1 MDSPSAPAHRGLLPS
16 QGLLLAASLLTFWS
30 LPTTAQ
36 LTMESV
42 PPNAVEGQDVLLR
55 VHNLPG
61 NVAAYHWYKGKIW
74 ESDRIVSY
82 VIGTQIITFGPA
94 NSGRETIYPNGSLL
108 LQKVTLKDT
117 GKYVLQ
123 VILKDYDDKIV
134 TGELH
139 VYPSFLTF
147 WSLPS
152 TAQFTMESVLP
163 NAAEGKEVLLRFH
176 NLPGDLKRYA
186 WYKGEVKENNEIVS
200 YVIETQTTIHGPAYS
215 GRETIYP
222 NGSLL
227 LQKVTVKDTGEYN
240 LQVILKDYA
249 TKQVTGQLHV
259 YRE

>member
-139 VYPSFLTF
+139 VYLVLSKPNIISNNSNPEEHKDPVVLTCEPQTENTTYL
-147 WSLPS
+147 WLINSQCLPVRARLQLS
-152 TAQFTMESVLP
+152 KDNRTLT
-163 NAAEGKEVLLRFH
+163 
-176 NLPGDLKRYA
+176 
-186 WYKGEVKENNEIVS
+186 
-200 YVIETQTTIHGPAYS
+200 
-215 GRETIYP
+215 
-222 NGSLL
+222 LL
-227 LQKVTVKDTGEYN
+227 LVTRKDTGPYECETQN
-240 LQVILKDYA
+240 FVSAGHSDPFTMNFL
-249 TKQVTGQLHV
+249 
-259 YRE
+259 

>member
-139 VYPSFLTF
+139 VYQPVRKPALLASKATVTEHKDAVVLTCLTNDMGISIWWLF
-147 WSLPS
+147 KN
-152 TAQFTMESVLP
+152 Q
-163 NAAEGKEVLLRFH
+163 N
-176 NLPGDLKRYA
+176 
-186 WYKGEVKENNEIVS
+186 
-200 YVIETQTTIHGPAYS
+200 
-215 GRETIYP
+215 
-222 NGSLL
+222 LL
-227 LQKVTVKDTGEYN
+227 LTDRMKLSQDNRTLTIDPVR
-240 LQVILKDYA
+240 
-249 TKQVTGQLHV
+249 
-259 YRE
+259 REDAGGYQCEVFNPIRSRKSDPLRLNVQSEVSHLPLYIS